1 MNPMVLF
8 LVAASWFSEPS
19 GPSTLVFP
27 PFGHCMN
34 IYRAGREQLAL
45 LLGGMVNFDD
55 PQGLACVK
63 LIDWDGPD
71 TGDDD
76 ELAAYG
82 VNSRSGHVI
91 YNANMYTLGL
101 YGGEGS
107 GTGELLS
114 PHGIAADPEGLVL
127 VADTGNGRI
136 VILRREGQRLRQ
148 TGLLGTGHEEPW
160 DIALDGSGKIYVTDR
175 SGGRMLIYE
184 SLADSVPEVMELEM
198 PRGVAATGS
207 DRWTSSH
214 GNFQVAVTEDGARL
228 VRITD
233 GEIVSSVEPS
243 DCGGSVFNYVE
254 IDYFG
259 NIWVTDSIS
268 CEIHKF
274 TSDLEYLDSWGE
286 PGTEDYQLD
295 HPTGIAIWNRFG
307 QLFVAEQNGAR
318 YFWVG
323 ADLRNQQ
330 LQPTGTGFALSAVIT
345 ETANVYATV
354 INPDGVEVRIV
365 FNGRAAA
372 GDIEFE
378 WDGTD
383 SRGHGLPGGE
393 YTLQIV
399 IEPTYSS
406 RGYFEK
412 TFRMLF
418 PFDGVTTEV
427 ETGGRGGI

>member
-1 MNPMVLF
+1 MNPIVAF

-34 IYRAGREQLAL
+34 IYRAGNEQLAL
-45 LLGGMVNFDD
+45 LLGGMVGFDD

-63 LIDWDGPD
+63 LVEWDEPE

-82 VNSRSGHVI
+82 VNSGSGHVI
-91 YNANMYTLGL
+91 YNASMYSLGL

-114 PHGIAADPEGLVL
+114 PHGIAADPDGLVL
-127 VADTGNGRI
+127 VADTGNDRI

-148 TGLLGTGHEEPW
+148 TGLLGTGHVEPW
-160 DIALDGSGKIYVTDR
+160 DIALDGSGSIYATDR
-175 SGGRMLIYE
+175 SGNRMLIYE
-184 SLADSVPEVMELEM
+184 SLTDSLPDVVELEM

-207 DRWTSSH
+207 DQWASSH
-214 GNFQVAVTEDGARL
+214 GAFQIVVTEDGAGL
-228 VRITD
+228 VRITE
-233 GEIVSSVEPS
+233 GEIDASASPS
-243 DCGGSVFNYVE
+243 DCGGGIFNYVE

-259 NIWVTDSIS
+259 NIWVTDSMS
-268 CEIHKF
+268 CKIHKF
-274 TSDLEYLDSWGE
+274 TSDLDYLDSWGE
-286 PGTEDYQLD
+286 PGIEDHQLD

-307 QLFVAEQNGAR
+307 QVFVAEHEGAR

-323 ADLRNQQ
+323 TDLRNVQF
-330 LQPTGTGFALSAVIT
+330 QPADTGFTMSAVIT
-345 ETANVYATV
+345 ETANVYAGV
-354 INPDGVEVRIV
+354 LNPDGVEVRV
-365 FNGRAAA
+365 VYNGRASA
-372 GDIEFE
+372 GDIDFG

-383 SRGHGLPGGE
+383 SRGRGLPAGE

-399 IEPTYSS
+399 VEPTYSS

-412 TFRMLF
+412 TFRTVF
-418 PFDGVTTEV
+418 TFNGVTTE
-427 ETGGRGGI
+427 TGSGRGI